1 MEFLNFRKYYDEYV
15 KCAND
20 PYYFLE
26 TYYKLNSPKSGIE
39 PIKLYPHQKGMLWNF
54 QQNKAT
60 IVKSC
65 RQSGKSTISL
75 GYGFWAALLHNKVVV
90 VVGMTRMA
98 CDNLAKIIQNQIKEN
113 NIPCKVNNRGHI
125 EFEGGGC
132 ISFIIPTT
140 SSMCGRTWDLLI
152 IDEMAYM
159 DHKSINAFFLSAF
172 PVVSSSK
179 KRKIIIVSS
188 LNRPD
193 DLFYKLY
200 LASLEPASRS
210 FFKSMSVDWWDLPH
224 FQDISNVESTFKIL
238 SEKMW
243 KLEYENRF

>member
-1 MEFLNFRKYYDEYV
+1 MEFLNFKKYYNEYV
-15 KCAND
+15 NCANN

-26 TYYKLNSPKSGIE
+26 NYFKPSKEL
-39 PIKLYPHQKGMLWNF
+39 IKLYPHQKGMIWNF

-65 RQSGKSTISL
+65 RQAGKSTITL
-75 GYGFWAALLHNKVVV
+75 GYAFWGALLHNKKVVII
-90 VVGMTRMA
+90 GITRMA
-98 CDNLAKIIQNQIKEN
+98 CDNLAKIVQNQIKEN
-113 NIPCKVNNRGHI
+113 NIPCKVNNRNSI
-125 EFEGGGC
+125 EFEGGGL
-132 ISFIIPTT
+132 IHFSIPTG
-140 SSMCGRTWDLLI
+140 SAACGISYDLLI
-152 IDEMAYM
+152 VDEMAYM
-159 DHKSINAFFLSAF
+159 DHKNINQFFESAF
-172 PVVSSSK
+172 PVVASNRKSK
-179 KRKIIIVSS
+179 VIVVSS

-200 LASLEPASRS
+200 LSALDPASQS
-210 FFKSMSVDWWDLPH
+210 CFKAMDVNWWDLPQ